1 MESDFKQQFLEFLI
15 ERSLEEKWGVPTK
28 VSPSEKGKYAGKTKA
43 ELLKA
48 YRDLKRTGPHKKGSA
63 EYGKMRELAFAVR
76 AKSGWGEVG

>member
-1 MESDFKQQFLEFLI
+1 MESDLKQQFLEFLI

-76 AKSGWGEVG
+76 AKSGWGEVE